1 MRIKNS
7 RAIVDRIIRD
17 AARNAA
23 CEQAEELPRARTV
36 REPSNAEQLR
46 EYVPYGYHA
55 LFCFHDKSY
64 YEPCDKCRRN
74 ESDARGNLK
83 HFLKSHGLM

>member
-7 RAIVDRIIRD
+7 RAIVDRLIRES
-17 AARNAA
+17 ARNAA
-23 CEQAEELPRARTV
+23 CEQAQELPRARTV
-36 REPSNAEQLR
+36 REPSIAESQR

-64 YEPCDKCRRN
+64 YEPCARCRRN

-83 HFLKSHGLM
+83 SFLKSHGLM